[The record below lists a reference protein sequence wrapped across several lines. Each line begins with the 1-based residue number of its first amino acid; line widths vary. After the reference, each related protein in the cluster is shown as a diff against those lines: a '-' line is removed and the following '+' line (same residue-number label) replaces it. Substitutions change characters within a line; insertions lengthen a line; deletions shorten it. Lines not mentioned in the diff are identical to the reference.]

1 MSIFSKD
8 FLAER
13 QPTQTTAIILGTLQ
27 SFLKGK
33 PLETGF
39 AFENELKA
47 CRLDYTLASLQRI
60 DDFLDNIR
68 TTHSLDRNDFLNG
81 GVPSNHT
88 FLFLLA
94 FYCGEMRGRLAGV
107 APIWHDYEEYIAE
120 NPQMQSIFPAIDEY
134 RFVATYHRADNINQ
148 HFPLV
153 AILERLFPEFDEP
166 EKSVYFSTITGDY
179 QAFAPDE
186 VVQPANQSLPID
198 LQAACQN
205 LSVHWQSYLQ
215 ILPPK
220 WMLGDDLMSQIKA
233 IPTLYQKG
241 RVVWGALVQAN
252 NMLFEEDNPASCPA
266 EIIYDKS
273 GRTPPH
279 LLHELAQTL
288 FSFKK
293 QAPDDLPPK
302 LKQYVQHLQNERT
315 RFSGELPA
323 PPTTAMSL
331 YAKTIF
337 VWRLHLPDAMLTLPI
352 FPIII
357 NDDNDEVMILPAKF
371 WAHTEYYQKWIAN
384 PKDFIQEIV
393 PMWANLSADEVKHFW
408 QDYQELV
415 VPQAEELPQFGKPNN
430 DNPPTIS
437 SDDTRFLK
445 RCQNK
450 AQQEYRRWY
459 EFFEI
464 QTDDPELAEDLAK
477 SKLPENL
484 YKQLRTI
491 NLAPFLDDLKREI
504 NVSRL
509 PNAKPLPKVAT
520 TLSQNLSPLQTA
532 KLVQFLHTHGNT
544 SLSKLLQNERQ
555 VGEPERP
562 STINTTAALA
572 LALMY
577 LTGKNVPQTIEEGL
591 SWLDYAS
598 KLGDSRALYWQTKLA
613 LAVPNLVP
621 ILFKDF
627 LQKEMVDFNLV
638 LMNEGCSP
646 LAIEEAVEAYAE
658 NPKAQK
664 WLARR
669 PLQTAYEQGDKV
681 AEQLLI
687 SYLNNGILPSQD
699 EDKFLDVKFWVIDY
713 LLHHKNQDYTYLISY
728 PDADYATDEPPAW
741 HKWAKVAGVLI
752 LMSLV
757 KMCFFNNK
765 NTDQPPITTAPI
777 STQPNTVPNPTT
789 QVIERAQS
797 ISPSDAVA
805 QLQGTLPKKLF
816 TGYNEITTI
825 RQENGVVIVS
835 LSDKNKGMMSIQSA
849 QALYC
854 KDQAFDLLR
863 QSGAVVNFDILAQS
877 GLRYK
882 IDNVACQ

>member
-13 QPTQTTAIILGTLQ
+13 QPTQTTAIILGALQ

-39 AFENELKA
+39 AFESELKA

-186 VVQPANQSLPID
+186 IVPPAPNQSLPID
-198 LQAACQN
+198 LLSSLQA
-205 LSVHWQSYLQ
+205 LPSHWQSYLQ

-252 NMLFEEDNPASCPA
+252 NMLFEEDNSASCPA

-293 QAPDDLPPK
+293 QVPNDLPPK
-302 LKQYVQHLQNERT
+302 LKQYAQHLQNERT
-315 RFSGELPA
+315 RFSSELPA

-331 YAKTIF
+331 YAKTVF
-337 VWRLHLPDAMLTLPI
+337 VWRLHLPDAMLTSPI

-393 PMWANLSADEVKHFW
+393 PMWANLSADEAKHFW

-415 VPQAEELPQFGKPNN
+415 VPQAEELPQFGKPND

-464 QTDDPELAEDLAK
+464 QTHDPD
-477 SKLPENL
+477 KLPENL

-509 PNAKPLPKVAT
+509 PNAKPLPKVVT

-562 STINTTAALA
+562 STINTTATLA

-577 LTGKNVPQTIEEGL
+577 LMGKNVPQTIEEGL

-613 LAVPNLVP
+613 LAAPNLVP

-646 LAIEEAVEAYAE
+646 LAINEAVKAYAE

-687 SYLNNGILPSQD
+687 SYLNNGTLPSQD

-713 LLHHKNQDYTYLISY
+713 LLHHKNQDYTYLIS
-728 PDADYATDEPPAW
+728 DSNTDDYDIADEPPAW

-752 LMSLV
+752 LIGLV

-765 NTDQPPITTAPI
+765 DIDEPPATTPPV
-777 STQPNTVPNPTT
+777 STQSNTASSPTT

-797 ISPSDAVA
+797 ISPNDAIT
-805 QLQGTLPKKLF
+805 QMQGNLPKKLF
-816 TGYNEITTI
+816 TDYNEITAVH
-825 RQENGVVIVS
+825 QENGVVIVS

-854 KDQAFDLLR
+854 KDQSFELLR
-863 QSGAVVNFDILAQS
+863 KSGAVVNFDISAQD

-882 IDNVACQ
+882 IDNVVCE